1 MKKHPWEKA
10 WSNKKFNITTLK
22 PSIIVKKHINKLFSG
37 DAILDVGSGNGR
49 NSIYLAG
56 LGYNVDSFD
65 VSDIKWIEL
74 IAPEIKD
81 NISFTKS
88 SILDYSYPVDRYK
101 AIIITRVVQY
111 LNKEELIYLFDRV
124 VSSLTDDGFLLLSYS
139 SQGGIFNRDEIDVP
153 KYRYDIE
160 EITSMLKDRFKI
172 IEITKGSNINT
183 HVNYNGETTSYD
195 IYAAGVLNKI
205 KMINKN

>member
-1 MKKHPWEKA
+1 M
-10 WSNKKFNITTLK
+10 
-22 PSIIVKKHINKLFSG
+22 
-37 DAILDVGSGNGR
+37 
-49 NSIYLAG
+49 
-56 LGYNVDSFD
+56 
-65 VSDIKWIEL
+65 
-74 IAPEIKD
+74 
-81 NISFTKS
+81 
-88 SILDYSYPVDRYK
+88 
-101 AIIITRVVQY
+101 
-111 LNKEELIYLFDRV
+111 